1 MQVEVNALNWTVAAM
16 IFRDK
21 VRDGII
27 IKEKHQGR
35 RDGKLTFRKRK
46 RMWKEVI
53 NIRPA
58 ESDKR
63 QQTNCINHE
72 SIKNTVFNG
81 CVSTEYNHSCNTIDR

>member
-35 RDGKLTFRKRK
+35 RDGK
-46 RMWKEVI
+46 
-53 NIRPA
+53 
-58 ESDKR
+58 S
-63 QQTNCINHE
+63 
-72 SIKNTVFNG
+72 
-81 CVSTEYNHSCNTIDR
+81 